1 MEIFTYILYAL
12 LVCLAVVLI
21 YVLCIVAVSLTVDL
35 SKPIE
40 KQSRF
45 CRRAIA
51 VVIPVFI
58 RLCGERPVIKGREK
72 MPEGKF
78 LMVCNHRSMFDP
90 LTVMSE
96 FKDYNIG
103 YVSKPENL
111 RLPVVG
117 PIAYGAGTLGIDREN
132 NREALKTVL
141 RAAQHIKSGICNM
154 AIYPEG
160 TRSRDGKLLPFHSG
174 SFKIAQKAGCDL
186 VICSIEGSEKVAKRL
201 FLPTK
206 VTLTVLETLPA
217 EKVMAANTD
226 QLADYS
232 RRLISRSLGLED

>member
-12 LVCLAVVLI
+12 LACLAVVLI
-21 YVLCIVAVSLTVDL
+21 YVLCIVAVSFTVDL

-96 FKDYNIG
+96 LKEYNIG

-132 NREALKTVL
+132 NREALKTIL
-141 RAAQHIKSGICNM
+141 RAAQHMISDQGIRE
-154 AIYPEG
+154 PE
-160 TRSRDGKLLPFHSG
+160 
-174 SFKIAQKAGCDL
+174 
-186 VICSIEGSEKVAKRL
+186 
-201 FLPTK
+201 
-206 VTLTVLETLPA
+206 LETAALAA
-217 EKVMAANTD
+217 EGLSVSEE
-226 QLADYS
+226 ADS
-232 RRLISRSLGLED
+232 